1 MRSNKYEDG
10 RAFISLPGDPRHP
23 LPDVLG
29 GTIRRVQLEGG
40 RYRTVPAS

>member
-1 MRSNKYEDG
+1 MPVVWSEEG

-29 GTIRRVQLEGG
+29 GTIRRIQLEGG
-40 RYRTVPAS
+40 RYRTVLSA